1 MANTNPT
8 ALEQFKR
15 RVKTLCN
22 ETKRGQTV
30 FDLSFL
36 SRVVYEIEQIENPKC
51 GYREQLLYDL
61 AYTQWSVEEIR
72 QGKPWQHLIS
82 K

>member
-1 MANTNPT
+1 MANTDPT
-8 ALEQFKR
+8 ALEQFKQ

-36 SRVVYEIEQIENPKC
+36 SRVVYEIEQIENPSNETE
-51 GYREQLLYDL
+51 EQIVSGGNFKEND
-61 AYTQWSVEEIR
+61 
-72 QGKPWQHLIS
+72 
-82 K
+82 

>member
-8 ALEQFKR
+8 ALEQFKQ

-30 FDLSFL
+30 FDLSF
-36 SRVVYEIEQIENPKC
+36 K
-51 GYREQLLYDL
+51 
-61 AYTQWSVEEIR
+61 
-72 QGKPWQHLIS
+72 
-82 K
+82 

>member
-1 MANTNPT
+1 MDNTNPT
-8 ALEQFKR
+8 SLEQFKE

-36 SRVVYEIEQIENPKC
+36 SRVVYEIEQIENPSNEPE
-51 GYREQLLYDL
+51 EQIVSGGNFKEND
-61 AYTQWSVEEIR
+61 
-72 QGKPWQHLIS
+72 
-82 K
+82 

>member
-1 MANTNPT
+1 MDNTNPT
-8 ALEQFKR
+8 SLEQFKE

-36 SRVVYEIEQIENPKC
+36 SRVVYEIEQLENPTNEPT
-51 GYREQLLYDL
+51 EQIITGGTFKESD
-61 AYTQWSVEEIR
+61 V
-72 QGKPWQHLIS
+72 
-82 K
+82 